1 MLDTPGILWPKLEPE
16 EVALNLAYTG
26 TIKDDIIDKIE
37 VAYFLLKNLLE
48 NRVDVISERYNI
60 SKEYIKE
67 TLNNEERLENENIM
81 EIMYQIGRKR
91 GAIVSG
97 GRIDEAKTANIIL
110 DDFRSGK
117 LGKITIETI

>member
-1 MLDTPGILWPKLEPE
+1 
-16 EVALNLAYTG
+16 
-26 TIKDDIIDKIE
+26 
-37 VAYFLLKNLLE
+37 
-48 NRVDVISERYNI
+48 
-60 SKEYIKE
+60 
-67 TLNNEERLENENIM
+67 M